1 MPGVQGL
8 WEAWKFRGLEA
19 WLFYPSPHPSPRR
32 GALCSLFTVFCS
44 LGRVSA
50 LPCRGVGQR
59 PTPSNQLISQSAKIP
74 FVSFVISKYS
84 GSLREPSWFFVPLR
98 VSPAGRT
105 SHTLPAPH
113 PSRACRA
120 LRSPWPWK
128 VCGFAAA
135 RSVLRSPGRKAP
147 LAVSSPPRR
156 RPGLQPPGLLQ
167 ASKHPSLQT
176 SKRGAVAPQ
185 TKGPGNPGPWGGME
199 EKNPYRSPK
208 SSSTSSAPPSLT
220 STSASA
226 SMAVSMPLESGL
238 LR

>member
-1 MPGVQGL
+1 MQGRAVRARKAHVRPGGPVGAWRASHATL
-8 WEAWKFRGLEA
+8 WFWGVLRRSPVLYVLYVLYVLPRRPSGTSQTCRGCRGYGKLGSLEAWRLGYFTHRLEAWKFRGLEA

-50 LPCRGVGQR
+50 LPCWGVGQR

-128 VCGFAAA
+128 VWPSGPA
-135 RSVLRSPGRKAP
+135 RSVFRSP
-147 LAVSSPPRR
+147 
-156 RPGLQPPGLLQ
+156 
-167 ASKHPSLQT
+167 T
-176 SKRGAVAPQ
+176 
-185 TKGPGNPGPWGGME
+185 
-199 EKNPYRSPK
+199 
-208 SSSTSSAPPSLT
+208 
-220 STSASA
+220 ASA
-226 SMAVSMPLESGL
+226 ALPSKPPNF
-238 LR
+238 